1 MLLIEELVYTKNR
14 LIQLILVTALLTL
27 FATLLLTLQHAFAEK
42 QTLHDSENP
51 PLTREEVDIFCD
63 ASEDYEEN
71 KEQCDKL
78 YDMVKDDDD
87 DDDDED

>member
-1 MLLIEELVYTKNR
+1 MHLQKNK
-14 LIQLILVTALLTL
+14 
-27 FATLLLTLQHAFAEK
+27 HCM
-42 QTLHDSENP
+42 SENP
-51 PLTREEVDIFCD
+51 PLTREEVDLFCD

-87 DDDDED
+87 EDDDED

>member
-1 MLLIEELVYTKNR
+1 MHLQKNK
-14 LIQLILVTALLTL
+14 
-27 FATLLLTLQHAFAEK
+27 HCM
-42 QTLHDSENP
+42 SENP

-78 YDMVKDDDD
+78 YDMVKDDDE
-87 DDDDED
+87 DDDEDQVMNYSLNLFSSIVILL

>member
-42 QTLHDSENP
+42 QTLHE
-51 PLTREEVDIFCD
+51 
-63 ASEDYEEN
+63 
-71 KEQCDKL
+71 
-78 YDMVKDDDD
+78 
-87 DDDDED
+87 